1 MDEYFDAHIN
11 AFAGTKTMEQG
22 VSSGGGLFDGW
33 GAVAQDI
40 LGFYA
45 KSRID
50 AEYNAPTRLAER
62 QMMLQAEDGSLFGAG
77 TVDTGL
83 SRFIVPGIFVAVGL
97 VVLVVVLKD

>member
-11 AFAGTKTMEQG
+11 ALAGTKTMEQG
-22 VSSGGGLFDGW
+22 VSGGLFDGW
-33 GAVAQDI
+33 GGVARDVVS
-40 LGFYA
+40 FYA
-45 KSRID
+45 KSKID

-83 SRFIVPGIFVAVGL
+83 SRFIVPGIVVAVGL

>member
-11 AFAGTKTMEQG
+11 ALAGTNTMEQG
-22 VSSGGGLFDGW
+22 VSGGGLFDGW
-33 GAVAQDI
+33 GGVARDVVS
-40 LGFYA
+40 FYA
-45 KSRID
+45 KSKID

-83 SRFIVPGIFVAVGL
+83 SRFIVPGIFIAVGL

>member
-11 AFAGTKTMEQG
+11 ALAGTKTMEQG
-22 VSSGGGLFDGW
+22 VSGGGLFDGW
-33 GAVAQDI
+33 GGVARDVVS
-40 LGFYA
+40 FYA
-45 KSRID
+45 KSKID

-62 QMMLQAEDGSLFGAG
+62 QMMMQAEDGSLFGAG

-97 VVLVVVLKD
+97 VVLVLVLKD

>member
-11 AFAGTKTMEQG
+11 ALAGTKTMEQG
-22 VSSGGGLFDGW
+22 VSGGLFDGW
-33 GAVAQDI
+33 GGVAQDI

-83 SRFIVPGIFVAVGL
+83 SRYIVPGAI
-97 VVLVVVLKD
+97 VLVGIVLLVMVVKD